1 MWYAW
6 KVKNSQITQ
15 FQNFILRWYTKFG
28 RHELP
33 WRTTHDPY
41 KILVSEL
48 MLQQTQVDRVI
59 PKYLAFLNKFPTIE
73 ALSDA
78 SLSDVLQMWQGLGY
92 NRRAKYVW
100 QTAQAIVSDFSGE
113 FPKTTEELQ
122 KLPGIGPY
130 TASAINTFAFNNPE
144 TVIET
149 NIRAVYIHHF
159 FPDRNDV
166 SDVELLPII
175 SEAIYTKNPR
185 EWNAALMDYGTHLK
199 KVLPNPGRKSKLH
212 SIQSRFQG
220 SPRQVRGEIIRY
232 LTQQEALSYSKLQS
246 LIKGKMQ
253 YFEKALA
260 DLISEKMIEESDGNY
275 SLKQ

>member
-185 EWNAALMDYGTHLK
+185 EWNAALMDYGAHLK
-199 KVLPNPGRKSKLH
+199 KVLPNPGRKSKQH